1 MAGRIV
7 MTPATAQRWAVL
19 ATGLV
24 LAACT
29 ANDSPRQTIAFA
41 PAAPPPAM
49 LAPAPAPAP
58 EPQAAASPEVVW
70 ALRGGLNV
78 AALICND
85 RSITDNYNQLL
96 KSHRNLLNDAYAA
109 EQARYRSLHGQAGPA
124 RHDAA
129 MTRLYNGFASLP
141 DRRRFCT
148 MASRIAADAVTV
160 PSDVLARS
168 ARRALSTLEPG
179 AVQLV
184 LSGN

>member
-1 MAGRIV
+1 MATRIG
-7 MTPATAQRWAVL
+7 MTAATVQRWAPL
-19 ATGLV
+19 AVGLA
-24 LAACT
+24 LTACT
-29 ANDSPRQTIAFA
+29 AND
-41 PAAPPPAM
+41 APPRPIAIAPTVPPPVM

-58 EPQAAASPEVVW
+58 EPERAASAEVMW

-78 AALICND
+78 AALVCND
-85 RSITDNYNQLL
+85 RSITDNYNQML

-148 MASRIAADAVTV
+148 MASRIAADAVTM